1 MTKIKSVKFN
11 FIMNSILTASAM
23 IFPIITY
30 PYVSRILQPEGIGT
44 VSFANSVITYFSMFA
59 QLGIPMYGIRA
70 CAKVRDDKEKL
81 TRTVQEIMMINMI
94 TCLIVYIAFF
104 GSLYFVPQFRQEKTL
119 YLIMGSLILFNTIGV
134 EWLYKGLEQY
144 SYITVRSIVFKF
156 IALLAMFLLVHEK
169 EDYVIYGGIT
179 IFAAAGSNFLNFI
192 NLRKYIYL
200 RPMGE
205 YNFRQHIKPISV
217 FFAMSIATTIYTNM
231 DNVMLGFIK
240 GTTENGYYDAAVKI
254 KNILVSFVSSLG
266 TVLLPRVSYYIETG
280 EKEEFS
286 RTTKKA
292 LNFVF
297 LLSVPLCVY
306 FIIFAR
312 PSIYLLS
319 GTMFENSI
327 LPMRLIMPTLVFI
340 GLTNIIGL
348 QILVPLGKENQVL
361 YSEIAGAVVNIIVN
375 MFLIPRMGAAGAAIG
390 TVLAE
395 IMVFIV
401 QVYALKDVVVKI
413 LKKISY
419 WKIAIALV
427 LASFVS
433 VWVNS
438 MNWGN
443 FLILL
448 FSALLFFGVYVLT
461 LIIFREKL
469 VKEILDDMLRI
480 VKKNKGNSSGRK
492 GYE

>member
-1 MTKIKSVKFN
+1 MEKIKSVKFN
-11 FIMNSILTASAM
+11 FIMNCMLTASSM

-59 QLGIPMYGIRA
+59 QLGIPTYGIRA

-81 TRTVQEIMMINMI
+81 TRTMQEIMVINII
-94 TCLIVYIAFF
+94 TCLLVYMAF
-104 GSLYFVPQFRQEKTL
+104 GGALYFIPQFRQEKTL
-119 YLIMGSLILFNTIGV
+119 YIIMGSLILFNTIGV

-144 SYITVRSIVFKF
+144 RYITVRSIVFKF

-179 IFAAAGSNFLNFI
+179 IFAAAGSNVLNFI
-192 NLRKYIYL
+192 NLRKYVYL
-200 RPMGE
+200 RPMQE
-205 YNFRQHIKPISV
+205 YNFQQHLKPISV
-217 FFAMSIATTIYTNM
+217 FFAMSIATTVYTNM

-240 GTTENGYYDAAVKI
+240 GTTENGFYDAAVKI
-254 KNILVSFVSSLG
+254 KNILVSFVTSLG
-266 TVLLPRVSYYIETG
+266 TVLLPRVSYYIEAG
-280 EKEEFS
+280 EREEFS
-286 RTTKKA
+286 RITKKA

-319 GTMFENSI
+319 GTLFENSI
-327 LPMRLIMPTLVFI
+327 LPMRLIMPTLIFI

-361 YSEIAGAVVNIIVN
+361 YSEIAGAIVNVVVNLI
-375 MFLIPRMGAAGAAIG
+375 LIPHMGAAGAAIG

-395 IMVFIV
+395 IAVFIV
-401 QVYALKDVVVKI
+401 QVMFMREEIIPA

-419 WKIAIALV
+419 VKVLIAVSVGCLC
-427 LASFVS
+427 S
-433 VWVNS
+433 VWVYRLELND
-438 MNWGN
+438 
-443 FLILL
+443 FLCLL
-448 FSALLFFGVYVLT
+448 LSAILFFGFYGIVLLLT
-461 LIIFREKL
+461 REKT
-469 VKEILDDMLRI
+469 VVEIIGQAMEKI
-480 VKKNKGNSSGRK
+480 NNK
-492 GYE
+492 

>member
-119 YLIMGSLILFNTIGV
+119 YLIMRTLILFNTIGV

-286 RTTKKA
+286 RITKKA

-433 VWVNS
+433 VWANS

>member
-1 MTKIKSVKFN
+1 MARIKSVKFN

-59 QLGIPMYGIRA
+59 QLGVPMYGIRA

-94 TCLIVYIAFF
+94 TCLVVYIAFF
-104 GSLYFVPQFRQEKTL
+104 CSLYFVPQFRQEKIL
-119 YLIMGSLILFNTIGV
+119 YLIMGSLILFNTVGV

-179 IFAAAGSNFLNFI
+179 IFAAAGSNVLNFI
-192 NLRKYIYL
+192 NLRKYVYL
-200 RPMGE
+200 RPVGA
-205 YNFRQHIKPISV
+205 YDFRQHIKPISI
-217 FFAMSIATTIYTNM
+217 FFAMSIATTVYTNM

-240 GTTENGYYDAAVKI
+240 GATENGYYDAAVKI

-266 TVLLPRVSYYIETG
+266 TVLLPRVSYYIQTG
-280 EKEEFS
+280 EREEFS
-286 RTTKKA
+286 RITKKA

-312 PSIYLLS
+312 SSIYLLS
-319 GTMFENSI
+319 GTLFENSI

-361 YSEIAGAVVNIIVN
+361 YSEIAGAAVNIIVN
-375 MFLIPRMGAAGAAIG
+375 MLLIPRMGAAGAAIG

-401 QVYALKDVVVKI
+401 QVYALKDVVVRI

-419 WKIAIALV
+419 WKIATALL
-427 LASFVS
+427 LASFAS
-433 VWVNS
+433 VWVSS
-438 MNWGN
+438 MNWGD

-448 FSALLFFGVYVLT
+448 FSALLFFGVYVLA
-461 LIIFREKL
+461 LIVFREKL

-480 VKKNKGNSSGRK
+480 VKKNK
-492 GYE
+492 

>member
-59 QLGIPMYGIRA
+59 QLGIPTYGIRA

-81 TRTVQEIMMINMI
+81 TRTVQEIMIINMI
-94 TCLIVYIAFF
+94 TCLVVYIAFL
-104 GSLYFVPQFRQEKTL
+104 GSLYFIPQFRQEKTL

-286 RTTKKA
+286 RITKKA

-361 YSEIAGAVVNIIVN
+361 YSEVAGAVVNIIVN

>member
-179 IFAAAGSNFLNFI
+179 IFAAAGSNVLNFI
-192 NLRKYIYL
+192 NLRKYVYL
-200 RPMGE
+200 RPVGA
-205 YNFRQHIKPISV
+205 YDFRQHIKPISI
-217 FFAMSIATTIYTNM
+217 FFAMSIATTVYTNM

-266 TVLLPRVSYYIETG
+266 TVLLPRVSYYIQTG
-280 EKEEFS
+280 EREEFS
-286 RTTKKA
+286 RITKKA

-312 PSIYLLS
+312 SSIYLLS
-319 GTMFENSI
+319 GTLFENSI

>member
-1 MTKIKSVKFN
+1 MAKIKSVKFN

-286 RTTKKA
+286 RITKKA

>member
-1 MTKIKSVKFN
+1 MKFN
-11 FIMNSILTASAM
+11 FIMNCILTASSM

-30 PYVSRILQPEGIGT
+30 PYVARILQPDGIGT

-59 QLGIPMYGIRA
+59 QLGVPTYGIRA

-81 TRTVQEIMMINMI
+81 SRTVQEILLINMI
-94 TCLIVYIAFF
+94 TCLIVYIAFGF
-104 GSLYFVPQFRQEKTL
+104 ALFFIPQFRQEKFL
-119 YLIMGSLILFNTIGV
+119 YIIMGTLILFNTIGV

-144 SYITVRSIVFKF
+144 SYITIRSIIFKF
-156 IALLAMFLLVHEK
+156 IALLAMFLLIHEK

-179 IFAAAGSNFLNFI
+179 IFAAAGSNVLNFI

-200 RPMGE
+200 RPVGE
-205 YNFRQHIKPISV
+205 YNFGQHLKPISI
-217 FFAMSIATTIYTNM
+217 FFAMSIATTVYTNM

-266 TVLLPRVSYYIETG
+266 TVLLPRVSYYIEKG

-286 RTTKKA
+286 RITKKA

-297 LLSVPLCVY
+297 LISIPMCIY

-319 GTMFENSI
+319 GTLFENSI
-327 LPMRLIMPTLVFI
+327 LPMKLIMPTLVFI
-340 GLTNIIGL
+340 GLTNIIGI

-361 YSEIAGAVVNIIVN
+361 YSEIVGAVVNIIVN
-375 MFLIPRMGAAGAAIG
+375 SMLIPQMGAAGAAIG

-395 IMVFIV
+395 AAVFVV
-401 QVYALKDVVVKI
+401 QVMALRGEI
-413 LKKISY
+413 IPALKKISY
-419 WKIAIALV
+419 GKVFAAVVIGCLC
-427 LASFVS
+427 S
-433 VWVNS
+433 VWVYYLELNV
-438 MNWGN
+438 
-443 FLILL
+443 FLCL
-448 FSALLFFGVYVLT
+448 FLSAILFFGSYGIVLLLTKEKMT
-461 LIIFREKL
+461 LEIAEQGLRKL
-469 VKEILDDMLRI
+469 RKDKI
-480 VKKNKGNSSGRK
+480 KN
-492 GYE
+492 E

>member
-1 MTKIKSVKFN
+1 MAKIKSVKFN

-59 QLGIPMYGIRA
+59 QLGIPTYGIRA

-81 TRTVQEIMMINMI
+81 TRTVQEIMLINML
-94 TCLIVYIAFF
+94 TCLIVYMAFL

-286 RTTKKA
+286 RITKKA

>member
-286 RTTKKA
+286 RITKKA

-433 VWVNS
+433 VWANS

>member
-1 MTKIKSVKFN
+1 MARIKSVKFN

-59 QLGIPMYGIRA
+59 QLGVPMYGIRA

-94 TCLIVYIAFF
+94 TCLVVYIAFF
-104 GSLYFVPQFRQEKTL
+104 CSLYFVPQFRQEKIL
-119 YLIMGSLILFNTIGV
+119 YLIMGSLILFNTVGV

-179 IFAAAGSNFLNFI
+179 IFAAAGSNVLNFI
-192 NLRKYIYL
+192 NLRKYVYL
-200 RPMGE
+200 RPMGA
-205 YNFRQHIKPISV
+205 YDFRQHIKPISI
-217 FFAMSIATTIYTNM
+217 FFAMSIATTVYTNM

-240 GTTENGYYDAAVKI
+240 GATENGYYDAAVKI

-266 TVLLPRVSYYIETG
+266 TVLLPRVSYYIQTG
-280 EKEEFS
+280 EREEFS
-286 RTTKKA
+286 RITKKA

-312 PSIYLLS
+312 SSIYLLS
-319 GTMFENSI
+319 GTLFENSI

-361 YSEIAGAVVNIIVN
+361 YSEIAGAAVNIIVN
-375 MFLIPRMGAAGAAIG
+375 MLLIPRMGAAGAAIG

-401 QVYALKDVVVKI
+401 QVYALKDVVVRI

-419 WKIAIALV
+419 WKIATALL
-427 LASFVS
+427 LASFAS
-433 VWVNS
+433 VWVSS
-438 MNWGN
+438 MNWGD

-448 FSALLFFGVYVLT
+448 FSALLFFGVYVLA
-461 LIIFREKL
+461 LIVFREKL

-480 VKKNKGNSSGRK
+480 VKKNK
-492 GYE
+492 

>member
-81 TRTVQEIMMINMI
+81 TRTVQEIMMIHMI

-286 RTTKKA
+286 RITKKA

>member
-286 RTTKKA
+286 RITKKA

>member
-104 GSLYFVPQFRQEKTL
+104 CFLYFVPQFRQEKTL

-286 RTTKKA
+286 RITKKA

>member
-1 MTKIKSVKFN
+1 MARIKSVKFN

-59 QLGIPMYGIRA
+59 QLGVPMYGIRA

-94 TCLIVYIAFF
+94 TCLVVYIAFF
-104 GSLYFVPQFRQEKTL
+104 CSLYFVPQFRQEKIL
-119 YLIMGSLILFNTIGV
+119 YLIMGSLILFNTVGV

-179 IFAAAGSNFLNFI
+179 IFAAAGSNVLTFI
-192 NLRKYIYL
+192 NLRKYVYL
-200 RPMGE
+200 RPVGA
-205 YNFRQHIKPISV
+205 YDFRQHIKPISI
-217 FFAMSIATTIYTNM
+217 FFAMSIATTVYTNM

-240 GTTENGYYDAAVKI
+240 GATENGYYDAAVKI

-266 TVLLPRVSYYIETG
+266 TVLLPRVSYYIQTG
-280 EKEEFS
+280 EREEFS
-286 RTTKKA
+286 RITKKA

-312 PSIYLLS
+312 SSIYLLS
-319 GTMFENSI
+319 GTLFENSI

-361 YSEIAGAVVNIIVN
+361 YSEIAGAAVNIIVN
-375 MFLIPRMGAAGAAIG
+375 MLLIPRMGAAGAAIG

-401 QVYALKDVVVKI
+401 QVYALKDVVVRI

-419 WKIAIALV
+419 WKIATALL
-427 LASFVS
+427 LASFAS
-433 VWVNS
+433 VWVSS
-438 MNWGN
+438 MNWGD

-448 FSALLFFGVYVLT
+448 FSALLFFGVYVLA
-461 LIIFREKL
+461 LIVFREKL

-480 VKKNKGNSSGRK
+480 VKKNK
-492 GYE
+492 

>member
-1 MTKIKSVKFN
+1 MAKIKSVKFN

-81 TRTVQEIMMINMI
+81 TRTVQEIMIINVI
-94 TCLIVYIAFF
+94 TCLIVYTAFL

-169 EDYVIYGGIT
+169 RDYVIYGGIT
-179 IFAAAGSNFLNFI
+179 IFAAAGSNVLNFI
-192 NLRKYIYL
+192 NLRKYVYL
-200 RPMGE
+200 RPVGE

-217 FFAMSIATTIYTNM
+217 FFAMSIATTVYTNM

-286 RTTKKA
+286 RITKKA

-319 GTMFENSI
+319 GTLFENSI
-327 LPMRLIMPTLVFI
+327 LPMRLIMPTLIFI

-375 MFLIPRMGAAGAAIG
+375 MILIPRMGAAGAAIG

-401 QVYALKDVVVKI
+401 QVYALKGVVVKI

-427 LASFVS
+427 LASFSS
-433 VWVNS
+433 VWVSS

-443 FLILL
+443 FLVLL
-448 FSALLFFGVYVLT
+448 CSALLFFGVYVLT
-461 LIIFREKL
+461 LIGFREKL

-480 VKKNKGNSSGRK
+480 IKKDK
-492 GYE
+492 